1 MTKKFN
7 YKLPSMVA
15 LTLFGTAFT
24 AHHAH
29 AAENTQD
36 QTNNKNVLDDQATL
50 KQAEQV
56 KEKVSQPAQNVSGT
70 QTYQDPTKVQSN
82 DDTTSNTY
90 DASLDELN
98 GSSSKT
104 SQDQSNNS
112 AQTDQQTQDANVTIS
127 NKEDASTQNDHKEA
141 SQSEQHEQHEQDATS
156 PSTKEDLKSD
166 NNEDVSQPEQQNHE
180 SSLDKNEVTSQSE
193 EVAHPSNT
201 EDSKSN
207 ESQQVDN
214 SSTNEQYASQTQ
226 SNDNK
231 ELDTTQSSL
240 NKTNEKENSETS
252 ISNSSHSN
260 HQTTKNSNSQQPTDE
275 ETNQSSAKV
284 SSTNQSGYN
293 FDYDEDDETEDTD
306 VSNVQASTS
315 NEADSHTTRTN
326 NDKQPQITSLT
337 AQAKEDNSSEPKA
350 ESNKSKNNESTNK
363 ATTTSVKSTNSTATT
378 SSNKSTNEK
387 ATSNNDKKVTT
398 FSSVAK
404 PRMMYSV
411 NKKTTSK
418 ATSSLPKYTPQ
429 VNSSINN
436 YIRKNNFKAPQI
448 EENYTSYFP
457 KYGYRYGVGRPEGI
471 VVHDTANENSTI
483 DGEINFMKNN
493 YESAFVHAFVDGN
506 RIVETAPTDY
516 LSWGAGPAGNER
528 FINVEIVHTHDYASF
543 ARSMN
548 NYADYAA
555 TQLVYYGLKP
565 DSAEND
571 GQGTVW
577 THYAISRWLG
587 GTDHADPHQYFS
599 NHNYSYAELYD
610 LINEKYLIK
619 TGQVAPWGTTSSSST
634 KPSGGSS
641 SSSSDKLTVK
651 ANSGVAQ
658 IKPSNSGLYTTVYDS
673 KGHSTDQAQKTLS
686 VTKSATLGNNK
697 FYLVGDYNSGKK
709 YGWVKQSDVV
719 YNTAKSP
726 VKVNQTFNVKAG
738 STLYTVPWGTPS
750 QVASKV
756 SGSGNQTF
764 KATKQQ
770 QIDKAIY
777 LYGTVNGKSGWISK
791 YYLTTPSSSSNSTKP
806 SSGSS
811 SSSTSNNKLTVSA
824 NSGVAQIKS
833 KNNGVY
839 TTVYDNKGKKTDQV
853 QRTLAVTKSA
863 TLGNDKFYLVEDYN
877 TGKKYGWVKQSD
889 VVYNT
894 AKSPV
899 KVNATYTIKPGVKLY
914 TVPWGTFN
922 QEASKVS
929 GSGNQTFKATKQ
941 QQIDKA
947 TYLYGTVNGKSGWVS
962 KYYLTAPTQS
972 KVETSSKVTTAN
984 RAASTQSTSKATQSA
999 TTQTIN
1005 KVAQVKANNSGIRT
1019 SVYDKTAKSGA
1030 KYANRTF
1037 VISKQRTEGNNTY
1050 VLLQDSTQNT
1060 PLGWVNIKDVTSQ
1073 NLGKQTKSTGKY
1085 KVNSENNGLYSIAWG
1100 TKNQQ
1105 LLSSKMIS
1113 NKAFSAARSVYVGK
1127 ELFLYGTVDNRT
1139 GWIAAKDLT
1148 QNSTDA
1154 QATPYHYTFVVNN
1167 NKGYYYNDV
1176 ANNAHYSLNSYYN
1189 QPFFVS
1195 KQMKVDGVTWYYGQ
1209 LTNGK
1214 YVWIKST
1221 DLSKESIR
1229 YVKTGMTLTKA
1240 ANIQNNSYYNPQVQ
1254 RTAGKWEDANYDEI
1268 KNAMDPIRLAKDD
1281 EYKYQFLL
1289 LDQPQYLPVSAL
1301 NKLLEG
1307 KGVLEGQ
1314 GASFSQAAKKY
1325 GINEIYL
1332 ISHALIETGN
1342 GTSDLAKGGDI
1353 VNGKFTNKS
1362 AKKYH
1367 NVFGIGAYDDNPL
1380 IEGIKYAK
1388 EAGWDSVSKA
1398 IVGGAK
1404 FIGQSYV
1411 KAGQNTLYKMRWNPA
1426 HPGTHQ
1432 YATDI
1437 NWANL
1442 NAQVIKG
1449 FYDKMG
1455 EVGKYFEI
1463 PQYNK

>member
-36 QTNNKNVLDDQATL
+36 QTNNKNVLDDQTAL
-50 KQAEQV
+50 KQAEQA

-82 DDTTSNTY
+82 DDSTSNTY

-98 GSSSKT
+98 DSSSKT

-112 AQTDQQTQDANVTIS
+112 TQKEQQTQDANETTS
-127 NKEDASTQNDHKEA
+127 NTEVANTQDADNEN
-141 SQSEQHEQHEQDATS
+141 SQSEQQAQEATNS
-156 PSTKEDLKSD
+156 STKEDLKP
-166 NNEDVSQPEQQNHE
+166 NNSEDASQPDQQNSE
-180 SSLDKNEVTSQSE
+180 SISDKNEVTSQSKE
-193 EVAHPSNT
+193 ATQPSNT
-201 EDSKSN
+201 
-207 ESQQVDN
+207 DN
-214 SSTNEQYASQTQ
+214 SSSNDDQQVNNQSTNDQDTAQTQ
-226 SNDNK
+226 GTKNK
-231 ELDTTQSSL
+231 ESDATQSSS
-240 NKTNEKENSETS
+240 NQVDDDENNETTVTTS
-252 ISNSSHSN
+252 SNSDE
-260 HQTTKNSNSQQPTDE
+260 QTTKNSNHQ
-275 ETNQSSAKV
+275 QSSDEKTEQSSTKV
-284 SSTNQSGYN
+284 SNTNKSGYS
-293 FDYDEDDETEDTD
+293 FDYDDDTTEDTD
-306 VSNVQASTS
+306 TTDVQDLKSNGAKSQ
-315 NEADSHTTRTN
+315 TTRTT
-326 NDKQPQITSLT
+326 NDKQPQIASLT
-337 AQAKEDNSSEPKA
+337 AQAKDDNSQKPKT
-350 ESNKSKNNESTNK
+350 ESNNTKNNEITNK
-363 ATTTSVKSTNSTATT
+363 TTTPSVKATNNNATTR
-378 SSNKSTNEK
+378 SNQSTNEK
-387 ATSNNDKKVTT
+387 ATSSNNKKVTT
-398 FSSVAK
+398 FGSVTK

-429 VNSSINN
+429 VKSSIND

-471 VVHDTANENSTI
+471 VVHDTANDNSTI

-506 RIVETAPTDY
+506 RIIETAPTDY

-587 GTDHADPHQYFS
+587 GTDHADPHQYFRD
-599 NHNYSYAELYD
+599 HNYSYAELYD

-641 SSSSDKLTVK
+641 SSSSSDKLTVS

-697 FYLVGDYNSGKK
+697 FYLVEDYNSGKK

-726 VKVNQTFNVKAG
+726 VKVNET
-738 STLYTVPWGTPS
+738 
-750 QVASKV
+750 
-756 SGSGNQTF
+756 
-764 KATKQQ
+764 
-770 QIDKAIY
+770 
-777 LYGTVNGKSGWISK
+777 
-791 YYLTTPSSSSNSTKP
+791 
-806 SSGSS
+806 
-811 SSSTSNNKLTVSA
+811 
-824 NSGVAQIKS
+824 
-833 KNNGVY
+833 
-839 TTVYDNKGKKTDQV
+839 
-853 QRTLAVTKSA
+853 
-863 TLGNDKFYLVEDYN
+863 YN
-877 TGKKYGWVKQSD
+877 
-889 VVYNT
+889 
-894 AKSPV
+894 
-899 KVNATYTIKPGVKLY
+899 IKPGVKLY

-929 GSGNQTFKATKQ
+929 GSGNQTFKATKK

-947 TYLYGTVNGKSGWVS
+947 IYLYGTVNGKSGWVS

-972 KVETSSKVTTAN
+972 KAATNTKVTTAN
-984 RAASTQSTSKATQSA
+984 RAASTQSTPKATQSA

-1005 KVAQVKANNSGIRT
+1005 KIAQVKANNSGIRT
-1019 SVYDKTAKSGA
+1019 SVYDKKAKSGA

-1037 VISKQRTEGNNTY
+1037 IVSKQRTEGNNTY
-1050 VLLQDSTQNT
+1050 VLLQDGTQNT

-1073 NLGKQTKSTGKY
+1073 NIGKQTKSSGQY
-1085 KVNSENNGLYSIAWG
+1085 KVNSSNDGLYSIAWG

-1105 LLSSKMIS
+1105 LLPSNMIS
-1113 NKAFSAARSVYVGK
+1113 NKSFKASKSVYVEK
-1127 ELFLYGTVDNRT
+1127 ELFLYGTVNSRT
-1139 GWIAAKDLT
+1139 GWVAAKDLT
-1148 QNSTDA
+1148 QNGNDT

-1167 NKGYYYNDV
+1167 NKGYYYNDF

-1189 QPFFVS
+1189 QPFIVS
-1195 KQMKVDGVTWYYGQ
+1195 KQMQVNGVTWYYGQ

-1214 YVWIKST
+1214 YVWIKPT
-1221 DLSKESIR
+1221 DLSKESIK
-1229 YVKTGMTLTKA
+1229 YVRTGMTLTKA

-1268 KNAMDPIRLAKDD
+1268 KNAMDPVRLAKDD

-1367 NVFGIGAYDDNPL
+1367 NVFGIGAYDNNPL
-1380 IEGIKYAK
+1380 VEGIKYAK

-1398 IVGGAK
+1398 IIGGAK

>member
-36 QTNNKNVLDDQATL
+36 QTNNKNVLDDQTAL
-50 KQAEQV
+50 KQAEQA

-82 DDTTSNTY
+82 DDSTSNTY

-98 GSSSKT
+98 DSSSKT

-112 AQTDQQTQDANVTIS
+112 TQKEQQTQDANETTS
-127 NKEDASTQNDHKEA
+127 NTEVANTQDADNEN
-141 SQSEQHEQHEQDATS
+141 SQSEQQAQEATNS
-156 PSTKEDLKSD
+156 STKEDLKP
-166 NNEDVSQPEQQNHE
+166 NNSEDASQPDQQNSE
-180 SSLDKNEVTSQSE
+180 SISDKNEVTSQSKE
-193 EVAHPSNT
+193 ATQPSNT
-201 EDSKSN
+201 
-207 ESQQVDN
+207 DN
-214 SSTNEQYASQTQ
+214 SSSNDDQQVNNQSTNDQDTAQTQ
-226 SNDNK
+226 GTKNK
-231 ELDTTQSSL
+231 ESDATQSSS
-240 NKTNEKENSETS
+240 NQVDDDENNETTVTTS
-252 ISNSSHSN
+252 SNSDE
-260 HQTTKNSNSQQPTDE
+260 QTTKNSNHQ
-275 ETNQSSAKV
+275 QSSDEKTEQSSTKV
-284 SSTNQSGYN
+284 SNTNKSGYN
-293 FDYDEDDETEDTD
+293 FDYDDDTTEDTD
-306 VSNVQASTS
+306 TTDVQDLKSNGAKSQ
-315 NEADSHTTRTN
+315 TTRAT
-326 NDKQPQITSLT
+326 NDKQPQIASLT
-337 AQAKEDNSSEPKA
+337 AQAKDDNSHKPKT
-350 ESNKSKNNESTNK
+350 ESNNTKNNEITNK
-363 ATTTSVKSTNSTATT
+363 TTTPSVKATNNNATTR
-378 SSNKSTNEK
+378 SNQSTNEK
-387 ATSNNDKKVTT
+387 ATSSNNKKVTT
-398 FSSVAK
+398 FGSVTK

-429 VNSSINN
+429 VKSSIND

-471 VVHDTANENSTI
+471 VVHDTANDNSTI

-506 RIVETAPTDY
+506 RIIETAPTDY

-587 GTDHADPHQYFS
+587 GTDHADPHQYFRD
-599 NHNYSYAELYD
+599 HNYSYAELYD

-641 SSSSDKLTVK
+641 SSSSSDKLTVS

-697 FYLVGDYNSGKK
+697 FYLVEDYNSGKK

-726 VKVNQTFNVKAG
+726 VKVNET
-738 STLYTVPWGTPS
+738 
-750 QVASKV
+750 
-756 SGSGNQTF
+756 
-764 KATKQQ
+764 
-770 QIDKAIY
+770 
-777 LYGTVNGKSGWISK
+777 
-791 YYLTTPSSSSNSTKP
+791 
-806 SSGSS
+806 
-811 SSSTSNNKLTVSA
+811 
-824 NSGVAQIKS
+824 
-833 KNNGVY
+833 
-839 TTVYDNKGKKTDQV
+839 
-853 QRTLAVTKSA
+853 
-863 TLGNDKFYLVEDYN
+863 YN
-877 TGKKYGWVKQSD
+877 
-889 VVYNT
+889 
-894 AKSPV
+894 
-899 KVNATYTIKPGVKLY
+899 IKPGVKLY

-929 GSGNQTFKATKQ
+929 GSGNQTFKATKK

-947 TYLYGTVNGKSGWVS
+947 IYLYGTVNGKSGWVS

-972 KVETSSKVTTAN
+972 KAATNTKVTTAN
-984 RAASTQSTSKATQSA
+984 RAASTQSTPKATQSA

-1005 KVAQVKANNSGIRT
+1005 KIAQVKANNSGIRT
-1019 SVYDKTAKSGA
+1019 SVYDKKAKSGA

-1037 VISKQRTEGNNTY
+1037 IVSKQRTEGNNTY
-1050 VLLQDSTQNT
+1050 VLLQDGTQNT

-1073 NLGKQTKSTGKY
+1073 NIGKQTKSSGQY
-1085 KVNSENNGLYSIAWG
+1085 KVNSSNDGLYSIAWG

-1105 LLSSKMIS
+1105 LLPSNMIS
-1113 NKAFSAARSVYVGK
+1113 NKSFKASKSVYVGK
-1127 ELFLYGTVDNRT
+1127 ELFLYGTVNSRT
-1139 GWIAAKDLT
+1139 GWVAAKDLT
-1148 QNSTDA
+1148 QNGNDT

-1167 NKGYYYNDV
+1167 NKGYYYNDF

-1189 QPFFVS
+1189 QPFIVS
-1195 KQMKVDGVTWYYGQ
+1195 KQMQVNGVTWYYGQ

-1214 YVWIKST
+1214 YVWIKPT
-1221 DLSKESIR
+1221 DLSKESIK
-1229 YVKTGMTLTKA
+1229 YVRTGMTLTKA

-1268 KNAMDPIRLAKDD
+1268 KNAMDPVRLAKDD

-1367 NVFGIGAYDDNPL
+1367 NVFGIGAYDNNPL
-1380 IEGIKYAK
+1380 VEGIKYAK

-1398 IVGGAK
+1398 IIGGAK

>member
-1 MTKKFN
+1 MTI
-7 YKLPSMVA
+7 
-15 LTLFGTAFT
+15 
-24 AHHAH
+24 
-29 AAENTQD
+29 
-36 QTNNKNVLDDQATL
+36 
-50 KQAEQV
+50 
-56 KEKVSQPAQNVSGT
+56 KV
-70 QTYQDPTKVQSN
+70 
-82 DDTTSNTY
+82 
-90 DASLDELN
+90 
-98 GSSSKT
+98 
-104 SQDQSNNS
+104 
-112 AQTDQQTQDANVTIS
+112 
-127 NKEDASTQNDHKEA
+127 
-141 SQSEQHEQHEQDATS
+141 
-156 PSTKEDLKSD
+156 
-166 NNEDVSQPEQQNHE
+166 
-180 SSLDKNEVTSQSE
+180 
-193 EVAHPSNT
+193 
-201 EDSKSN
+201 
-207 ESQQVDN
+207 
-214 SSTNEQYASQTQ
+214 
-226 SNDNK
+226 
-231 ELDTTQSSL
+231 
-240 NKTNEKENSETS
+240 
-252 ISNSSHSN
+252 
-260 HQTTKNSNSQQPTDE
+260 
-275 ETNQSSAKV
+275 
-284 SSTNQSGYN
+284 
-293 FDYDEDDETEDTD
+293 
-306 VSNVQASTS
+306 
-315 NEADSHTTRTN
+315 
-326 NDKQPQITSLT
+326 
-337 AQAKEDNSSEPKA
+337 
-350 ESNKSKNNESTNK
+350 
-363 ATTTSVKSTNSTATT
+363 
-378 SSNKSTNEK
+378 
-387 ATSNNDKKVTT
+387 
-398 FSSVAK
+398 
-404 PRMMYSV
+404 
-411 NKKTTSK
+411 
-418 ATSSLPKYTPQ
+418 
-429 VNSSINN
+429 
-436 YIRKNNFKAPQI
+436 
-448 EENYTSYFP
+448 
-457 KYGYRYGVGRPEGI
+457 
-471 VVHDTANENSTI
+471 
-483 DGEINFMKNN
+483 
-493 YESAFVHAFVDGN
+493 
-506 RIVETAPTDY
+506 
-516 LSWGAGPAGNER
+516 
-528 FINVEIVHTHDYASF
+528 
-543 ARSMN
+543 
-548 NYADYAA
+548 
-555 TQLVYYGLKP
+555 
-565 DSAEND
+565 
-571 GQGTVW
+571 
-577 THYAISRWLG
+577 
-587 GTDHADPHQYFS
+587 
-599 NHNYSYAELYD
+599 
-610 LINEKYLIK
+610 
-619 TGQVAPWGTTSSSST
+619 
-634 KPSGGSS
+634 
-641 SSSSDKLTVK
+641 
-651 ANSGVAQ
+651 
-658 IKPSNSGLYTTVYDS
+658 
-673 KGHSTDQAQKTLS
+673 
-686 VTKSATLGNNK
+686 
-697 FYLVGDYNSGKK
+697 
-709 YGWVKQSDVV
+709 
-719 YNTAKSP
+719 
-726 VKVNQTFNVKAG
+726 
-738 STLYTVPWGTPS
+738 
-750 QVASKV
+750 
-756 SGSGNQTF
+756 
-764 KATKQQ
+764 
-770 QIDKAIY
+770 
-777 LYGTVNGKSGWISK
+777 
-791 YYLTTPSSSSNSTKP
+791 
-806 SSGSS
+806 
-811 SSSTSNNKLTVSA
+811 
-824 NSGVAQIKS
+824 
-833 KNNGVY
+833 
-839 TTVYDNKGKKTDQV
+839 KTDQV

-922 QEASKVS
+922 QASKVS

-1362 AKKYH
+1362 AKNITMYL
-1367 NVFGIGAYDDNPL
+1367 V
-1380 IEGIKYAK
+1380 
-1388 EAGWDSVSKA
+1388 
-1398 IVGGAK
+1398 
-1404 FIGQSYV
+1404 
-1411 KAGQNTLYKMRWNPA
+1411 
-1426 HPGTHQ
+1426 
-1432 YATDI
+1432 
-1437 NWANL
+1437 
-1442 NAQVIKG
+1442 
-1449 FYDKMG
+1449 
-1455 EVGKYFEI
+1455 
-1463 PQYNK
+1463 

>member
-15 LTLFGTAFT
+15 LTLFGIAFT

-36 QTNNKNVLDDQATL
+36 QTNNKNVLDDQTTL
-50 KQAEQV
+50 KQAEQA

-82 DDTTSNTY
+82 DDSTSNTY

-98 GSSSKT
+98 DSSSKT

-112 AQTDQQTQDANVTIS
+112 TQKEQQTQDANETTS
-127 NKEDASTQNDHKEA
+127 NTEVANTQDADNEN
-141 SQSEQHEQHEQDATS
+141 SQSEQQAQEATNS
-156 PSTKEDLKSD
+156 STKEDLKP
-166 NNEDVSQPEQQNHE
+166 NNSEDASQPDQQNSE
-180 SSLDKNEVTSQSE
+180 SISDKNEVTSQSKE
-193 EVAHPSNT
+193 ATQPSNT
-201 EDSKSN
+201 
-207 ESQQVDN
+207 DN
-214 SSTNEQYASQTQ
+214 SSSNDDQQVNNQSTNDQDTAQTQ
-226 SNDNK
+226 GTKNK
-231 ELDTTQSSL
+231 ESDATQSSS
-240 NKTNEKENSETS
+240 NQVDDDENNETTVTTS
-252 ISNSSHSN
+252 SNSDE
-260 HQTTKNSNSQQPTDE
+260 QTTKNSNHQ
-275 ETNQSSAKV
+275 QSSDEKTEQSSTKV
-284 SSTNQSGYN
+284 SNTNKSGYN
-293 FDYDEDDETEDTD
+293 FDYDDDTTEDTD
-306 VSNVQASTS
+306 TTDVQDLKSNGAKSQ
-315 NEADSHTTRTN
+315 TTRAT
-326 NDKQPQITSLT
+326 NDKQPQIASLT
-337 AQAKEDNSSEPKA
+337 AQAKDDNSQKPKT
-350 ESNKSKNNESTNK
+350 ESNNTKNNEITNK
-363 ATTTSVKSTNSTATT
+363 TTTPSVKATNNNATTR
-378 SSNKSTNEK
+378 SNQSTNEK
-387 ATSNNDKKVTT
+387 ATSSNNKKVTT
-398 FSSVAK
+398 FGSVTK

-429 VNSSINN
+429 VKSSIND

-471 VVHDTANENSTI
+471 VVHDTANDNSTI

-506 RIVETAPTDY
+506 RIIETAPTDY

-587 GTDHADPHQYFS
+587 GTDHADPHQYFRD
-599 NHNYSYAELYD
+599 HNYSYAELYD

-641 SSSSDKLTVK
+641 SSSSSDKLTVS

-697 FYLVGDYNSGKK
+697 FYLVEDYNSGKK

-726 VKVNQTFNVKAG
+726 VKVNET
-738 STLYTVPWGTPS
+738 
-750 QVASKV
+750 
-756 SGSGNQTF
+756 
-764 KATKQQ
+764 
-770 QIDKAIY
+770 
-777 LYGTVNGKSGWISK
+777 
-791 YYLTTPSSSSNSTKP
+791 
-806 SSGSS
+806 
-811 SSSTSNNKLTVSA
+811 
-824 NSGVAQIKS
+824 
-833 KNNGVY
+833 
-839 TTVYDNKGKKTDQV
+839 
-853 QRTLAVTKSA
+853 
-863 TLGNDKFYLVEDYN
+863 YN
-877 TGKKYGWVKQSD
+877 
-889 VVYNT
+889 
-894 AKSPV
+894 
-899 KVNATYTIKPGVKLY
+899 IKPGVKLY

-929 GSGNQTFKATKQ
+929 GSGNQTFKATKK

-947 TYLYGTVNGKSGWVS
+947 IYLYGTVNGKSGWVS

-972 KVETSSKVTTAN
+972 KAATNTKVTTAN
-984 RAASTQSTSKATQSA
+984 RAASTQSTPKATQSA

-1005 KVAQVKANNSGIRT
+1005 KIAQVKANNSGIRT
-1019 SVYDKTAKSGA
+1019 SVYDKKAKSGA

-1037 VISKQRTEGNNTY
+1037 IVSKQRTEGNNTY
-1050 VLLQDSTQNT
+1050 VLLQDGTQNT

-1073 NLGKQTKSTGKY
+1073 NIGKQTKSSGQY
-1085 KVNSENNGLYSIAWG
+1085 KVNSSNDGLYSIAWG

-1105 LLSSKMIS
+1105 LLPSNMIS
-1113 NKAFSAARSVYVGK
+1113 NKSFKASKSVYVGK
-1127 ELFLYGTVDNRT
+1127 ELFLYGTVNNRT
-1139 GWIAAKDLT
+1139 GWVAAKDLT
-1148 QNSTDA
+1148 QNGNDT

-1167 NKGYYYNDV
+1167 NKGYYYNDF

-1189 QPFFVS
+1189 QPFIVS
-1195 KQMKVDGVTWYYGQ
+1195 KQMQVNGVTWYYGQ

-1214 YVWIKST
+1214 YVWIKPT
-1221 DLSKESIR
+1221 DLSKESIK
-1229 YVKTGMTLTKA
+1229 YVRTGMTLTKA

-1268 KNAMDPIRLAKDD
+1268 KNAMDPVRLAKDD

-1367 NVFGIGAYDDNPL
+1367 NVFGIGAYDNNPL
-1380 IEGIKYAK
+1380 VEGIKYAK

-1398 IVGGAK
+1398 IIGGAK

>member
-1 MTKKFN
+1 MTKIFN
-7 YKLPSMVA
+7 CKLPSMVA
-15 LTLFGTAFT
+15 VTLLGTAFT
-24 AHHAH
+24 AHHAD
-29 AAENTQD
+29 AAETAQD
-36 QTNNKNVLDDQATL
+36 QTKNKNVLDDQATL
-50 KQAEQV
+50 KQANNAKQE
-56 KEKVSQPAQNVSGT
+56 VSNPTQNISGT
-70 QTYQDPTKVQSN
+70 QTYQDPTKVKPVK
-82 DDTTSNTY
+82 TTSTENN
-90 DASLDELN
+90 DASIN
-98 GSSSKT
+98 QQKT
-104 SQDQSNNS
+104 ENASTNENTNVK
-112 AQTDQQTQDANVTIS
+112 AQTT
-127 NKEDASTQNDHKEA
+127 DASNQNNNQIIENSTVEETQKQEESNQA
-141 SQSEQHEQHEQDATS
+141 
-156 PSTKEDLKSD
+156 LD
-166 NNEDVSQPEQQNHE
+166 NNEKQQSSQQNSTEE
-180 SSLDKNEVTSQSE
+180 SKQ
-193 EVAHPSNT
+193 EVAQQNAKQETQTAQEETSETTTQNQAQQQTNTTNQNAKQTVKDNGGYRLDDDEDDVDDEANSVEPSQKTQATQQSKENVATSSNT
-201 EDSKSN
+201 K
-207 ESQQVDN
+207 
-214 SSTNEQYASQTQ
+214 TQ
-226 SNDNK
+226 SATPNAN
-231 ELDTTQSSL
+231 ELKA
-240 NKTNEKENSETS
+240 NNVVNE
-252 ISNSSHSN
+252 
-260 HQTTKNSNSQQPTDE
+260 
-275 ETNQSSAKV
+275 SAKV
-284 SSTNQSGYN
+284 SSTQS
-293 FDYDEDDETEDTD
+293 
-306 VSNVQASTS
+306 
-315 NEADSHTTRTN
+315 
-326 NDKQPQITSLT
+326 NDNATKENAKQ
-337 AQAKEDNSSEPKA
+337 
-350 ESNKSKNNESTNK
+350 
-363 ATTTSVKSTNSTATT
+363 
-378 SSNKSTNEK
+378 
-387 ATSNNDKKVTT
+387 VTT
-398 FSSVAK
+398 FNSVAK
-404 PRMMYSV
+404 PRMMYATA
-411 NKKTTSK
+411 NR
-418 ATSSLPKYTPQ
+418 ATSSLPKYQPQ
-429 VNSSINN
+429 VKSSIND
-436 YIRKNNFKAPQI
+436 YIRKKNFKAPQI
-448 EENYTSYFP
+448 EEDYSSYFP
-457 KYGYRYGVGRPEGI
+457 KYGYRNGVGRPEGI

-483 DGEINFMKNN
+483 TGEINYMKNN
-493 YESAFVHAFVDGN
+493 YNSAFVHAFVDGN
-506 RIVETAPTDY
+506 RIIETAPTDY
-516 LSWGAGPAGNER
+516 LSWGAGPNANNR
-528 FINVEIVHTHDYASF
+528 FINVEIVHTHDYDSF

-555 TQLVYYGLKP
+555 TQLQYYGLKP
-565 DSAEND
+565 NSAEND
-571 GQGTVW
+571 GSGTVW
-577 THYAISRWLG
+577 THAAISRWLG
-587 GTDHADPHQYFS
+587 GTDHADPHGYLQQ
-599 NHNYSYAELYD
+599 HNYSYNELYD
-610 LINEKYLIK
+610 LINEKYKIK
-619 TGQVAPWGTTSSSST
+619 MGQVAPWGTTTTT
-634 KPSGGSS
+634 KPSTGGTTTKPSTGGSTTKPS
-641 SSSSDKLTVK
+641 TNDKLTVA
-651 ANSGVAQ
+651 ANSGMAQ
-658 IKPSNSGLYTTVYDS
+658 IKPTNNGLYTTVYDK
-673 KGHSTDQAQKTLS
+673 KGHSTNQAQKTLS
-686 VTKSATLGNNK
+686 VTKTATLGNNK
-697 FYLVGDYNSGKK
+697 FYLVQDYNTGEKF
-709 YGWVKQSDVV
+709 GWVKQGDVV

-726 VKVNQTFNVKAG
+726 VKVNQSYNVKPGTKA
-738 STLYTVPWGTPS
+738 YTVPWGTDK
-750 QVASKV
+750 QVAGTV
-756 SGSGNQTF
+756 SGKGNQTF

-777 LYGTVNGKSGWISK
+777 LYGSVNGVNGWISK
-791 YYLTTPSSSSNSTKP
+791 SFLTTPSTSNTTKP
-806 SSGSS
+806 TTPSKPATNSQ
-811 SSSTSNNKLTVSA
+811 LTVAA
-824 NSGVAQIKS
+824 NNGVAQIKTS
-833 KNNGVY
+833 NSGVY
-839 TTVYDNKGKKTDQV
+839 TTVYDKTGKSTDQV
-853 QRTLAVTKSA
+853 QKTLAVSKTA

-972 KVETSSKVTTAN
+972 KVATSSKVTTAN

-1005 KVAQVKANNSGIRT
+1005 KVAQVKANNSGIKT
-1019 SVYDKTAKSGA
+1019 SVYDKTAKSGT

-1332 ISHALIETGN
+1332 ISHALIETGY

>member
-36 QTNNKNVLDDQATL
+36 QTNNKNVLDDQTAL
-50 KQAEQV
+50 KQAEQA

-82 DDTTSNTY
+82 DDSTSNTY

-98 GSSSKT
+98 DSSSKT

-112 AQTDQQTQDANVTIS
+112 TQKEQQTQDANETTS
-127 NKEDASTQNDHKEA
+127 NTEVANTQDADNEN
-141 SQSEQHEQHEQDATS
+141 SQSEQQAQEATNS
-156 PSTKEDLKSD
+156 STKEDLKP
-166 NNEDVSQPEQQNHE
+166 NNSEDASQPDQQNSE
-180 SSLDKNEVTSQSE
+180 SISDKNEVTSQSKE
-193 EVAHPSNT
+193 ATQPSNT
-201 EDSKSN
+201 
-207 ESQQVDN
+207 DN
-214 SSTNEQYASQTQ
+214 SSSNDDQQVNNQSTNDQDTAQTQ
-226 SNDNK
+226 GTKNK
-231 ELDTTQSSL
+231 ESDATQSSS
-240 NKTNEKENSETS
+240 NQVDDDENNETTVTTS
-252 ISNSSHSN
+252 SNSDE
-260 HQTTKNSNSQQPTDE
+260 QTTKNSNHQ
-275 ETNQSSAKV
+275 QSSDEKTEQSSTKV
-284 SSTNQSGYN
+284 SNTNKSGYN
-293 FDYDEDDETEDTD
+293 FDYDDDTTEDTD
-306 VSNVQASTS
+306 TTDVQDLKSNGAKSQ
-315 NEADSHTTRTN
+315 TTRAT
-326 NDKQPQITSLT
+326 NDKQPQIASLT
-337 AQAKEDNSSEPKA
+337 AQAKDDNSQKPKT
-350 ESNKSKNNESTNK
+350 ESNNTKNNEITNK
-363 ATTTSVKSTNSTATT
+363 TTTPSVKATNNNATTR
-378 SSNKSTNEK
+378 SNQSTNEK
-387 ATSNNDKKVTT
+387 ATSSNNKKVTT
-398 FSSVAK
+398 FGSVTK

-429 VNSSINN
+429 VKSSIND

-471 VVHDTANENSTI
+471 VVHDTANDNSTI

-506 RIVETAPTDY
+506 RIIETAPTDY

-587 GTDHADPHQYFS
+587 GTDHADPHQYFRD
-599 NHNYSYAELYD
+599 HNYSYAELYD

-641 SSSSDKLTVK
+641 SSSSSDKLTVS

-697 FYLVGDYNSGKK
+697 FYLVEDYNSGKK

-726 VKVNQTFNVKAG
+726 VKVNET
-738 STLYTVPWGTPS
+738 
-750 QVASKV
+750 
-756 SGSGNQTF
+756 
-764 KATKQQ
+764 
-770 QIDKAIY
+770 
-777 LYGTVNGKSGWISK
+777 
-791 YYLTTPSSSSNSTKP
+791 
-806 SSGSS
+806 
-811 SSSTSNNKLTVSA
+811 
-824 NSGVAQIKS
+824 
-833 KNNGVY
+833 
-839 TTVYDNKGKKTDQV
+839 
-853 QRTLAVTKSA
+853 
-863 TLGNDKFYLVEDYN
+863 YN
-877 TGKKYGWVKQSD
+877 
-889 VVYNT
+889 
-894 AKSPV
+894 
-899 KVNATYTIKPGVKLY
+899 IKPGVKLY

-929 GSGNQTFKATKQ
+929 GSGNQTFKATKK

-947 TYLYGTVNGKSGWVS
+947 IYLYGTVNGKSGWVS

-972 KVETSSKVTTAN
+972 KAATNTKVTTAN
-984 RAASTQSTSKATQSA
+984 RAASTQSTPKATQSA

-1005 KVAQVKANNSGIRT
+1005 KIAQVKANNSGIRT
-1019 SVYDKTAKSGA
+1019 SVYDKKAKSGA

-1037 VISKQRTEGNNTY
+1037 IVSKQRTEGNNTY
-1050 VLLQDSTQNT
+1050 VLLQDGTQNT

-1073 NLGKQTKSTGKY
+1073 NIGKQTKSSGQY
-1085 KVNSENNGLYSIAWG
+1085 KVNSSNDGLYSIAWG

-1105 LLSSKMIS
+1105 LLPSNMIS
-1113 NKAFSAARSVYVGK
+1113 NKSFKASKSVYVGK
-1127 ELFLYGTVDNRT
+1127 ELFLYGTVNSRT
-1139 GWIAAKDLT
+1139 GWVAAKDLT
-1148 QNSTDA
+1148 QNGNDT

-1167 NKGYYYNDV
+1167 NKGYYYNDF

-1189 QPFFVS
+1189 QPFIVS
-1195 KQMKVDGVTWYYGQ
+1195 KQMQVNGVTWYYGQ

-1214 YVWIKST
+1214 YVWIKPT
-1221 DLSKESIR
+1221 NLSKESIK
-1229 YVKTGMTLTKA
+1229 YVRTGMTLTKA

-1268 KNAMDPIRLAKDD
+1268 KNAMDPVRLAKDD

-1367 NVFGIGAYDDNPL
+1367 NVFGIGAYDNNPL
-1380 IEGIKYAK
+1380 VEGIKYAK

-1398 IVGGAK
+1398 IIGGAK